1 MKSYRCFHCARLES
15 MYWNSVS
22 TIGAHLHFQ
31 YHCCEEIVYLSRD
44 FSASFIHYIQLIDVT
59 ANQLKSYQC
68 FHCARL
74 ESMYWNSV
82 STIGAH
88 LNFQYPSCEKI
99 VYFTR
104 ESSTVFIQ
112 HIQHAEVRAN
122 QLKSY
127 WFFHCAR
134 LDSMYWNS
142 VSTIGVHLHFQ
153 YHCCEDIVYFSRESS
168 TVFIQHIQHTE
179 VRANQLK
186 SYRCFHCARLDSMY
200 WKSVSTIGAHLHFQ
214 YHCCEEIVYLSRDF
228 SASFIHY
235 IQLIDVTANQMKSY
249 LCFHFARLESMY
261 WNSVSTIGAHLH
273 FQYHCCEEIV
283 YLSRDFRA
291 SFIQYIQLTDVTAN
305 QLKSYRCFYCARLES
320 MYWNSVSTIGAH
332 LHFQYPSFEEIVY
345 FTRESR
351 TVLIQQIQHTEVRAN
366 QLKSYWFFHCAR
378 LDSMYWNSVST
389 IGAHFHFQYHCCEEI
404 VYFSRDFSASFI
416 HYIQL
421 TDDTANQMKS
431 YECFYCAWLE
441 SMYWNSVSTIGAH
454 LHFQYH
460 CCEEIVYLSRDFR
473 ASFIQYIQLTDVTAN
488 QLKSYRCFYC
498 ARLESMYWNSVSTIG
513 AHLHFQYPSFEEI
526 VYFTRESRTVFIQQI
541 QHTEVRANQLKSYWF
556 FHCARLDSMY
566 WNSVSTI
573 GAHFHFQYHCCEEI
587 VYFSRDFSA
596 SFIHYIQL
604 TDDTANQMKSYECF
618 YCAWLESMYW
628 NSVSTIGA
636 HLHFQ

>member
-1 MKSYRCFHCARLES
+1 MYR
-15 MYWNSVS
+15 
-22 TIGAHLHFQ
+22 
-31 YHCCEEIVYLSRD
+31 
-44 FSASFIHYIQLIDVT
+44 
-59 ANQLKSYQC
+59 
-68 FHCARL
+68 
-74 ESMYWNSV
+74 
-82 STIGAH
+82 
-88 LNFQYPSCEKI
+88 
-99 VYFTR
+99 
-104 ESSTVFIQ
+104 
-112 HIQHAEVRAN
+112 
-122 QLKSY
+122 
-127 WFFHCAR
+127 
-134 LDSMYWNS
+134 NS

-404 VYFSRDFSASFI
+404 VCFSRDFSASFI

-454 LHFQYH
+454 LHFQ
-460 CCEEIVYLSRDFR
+460 
-473 ASFIQYIQLTDVTAN
+473 
-488 QLKSYRCFYC
+488 
-498 ARLESMYWNSVSTIG
+498 
-513 AHLHFQYPSFEEI
+513 
-526 VYFTRESRTVFIQQI
+526 
-541 QHTEVRANQLKSYWF
+541 
-556 FHCARLDSMY
+556 
-566 WNSVSTI
+566 
-573 GAHFHFQYHCCEEI
+573 
-587 VYFSRDFSA
+587 
-596 SFIHYIQL
+596 
-604 TDDTANQMKSYECF
+604 
-618 YCAWLESMYW
+618 
-628 NSVSTIGA
+628 
-636 HLHFQ
+636 